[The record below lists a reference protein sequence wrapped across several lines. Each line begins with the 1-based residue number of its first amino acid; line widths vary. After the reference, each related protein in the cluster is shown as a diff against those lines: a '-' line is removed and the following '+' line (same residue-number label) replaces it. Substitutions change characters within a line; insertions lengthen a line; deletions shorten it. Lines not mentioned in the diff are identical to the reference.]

1 MILKWPNICGHLQ
14 PCKTTINFRVIPAR
28 SKKNIRWFVYKFHV
42 MSRFFYLVF
51 FLLSP
56 YFDCST
62 LPWWWVVLQPNT
74 AHGHSIGIGS
84 EPVNAPE
91 MGTFFH
97 IDWENGSRHFGG
109 SQQSC
114 RRWVQASERYRRR
127 SHYLPK
133 WTERL
138 WMKHMARNWQ
148 KSNWKKKLPVGGRWV
163 GSVRPPETQV
173 FFSGLTWK
181 KKGMGGS
188 FSSKIWHVYTY
199 GIKMINN

>member
-1 MILKWPNICGHLQ
+1 
-14 PCKTTINFRVIPAR
+14 
-28 SKKNIRWFVYKFHV
+28 

-51 FLLSP
+51 FLLSR

-62 LPWWWVVLQPNT
+62 LPWWRVVLQPNT
-74 AHGHSIGIGS
+74 AHGHSIGKWS

-138 WMKHMARNWQ
+138 WMKHMERNWQ
-148 KSNWKKKLPVGGRWV
+148 KSNWKKKVTGRRPLGRVGQATWNTGIFFLALLGRKRAWV
-163 GSVRPPETQV
+163 VLSVA
-173 FFSGLTWK
+173 K
-181 KKGMGGS
+181 YD
-188 FSSKIWHVYTY
+188 IWYMCTY
-199 GIKMINN
+199 GIKMINNWLKIHKRIK

>member
-14 PCKTTINFRVIPAR
+14 PCKTTINFRVIPPPR
-28 SKKNIRWFVYKFHV
+28 SKKKNIRWFVYKFHV

-51 FLLSP
+51 FLLSR

-74 AHGHSIGIGS
+74 AHGHSIGKGS

-109 SQQSC
+109 SPQSR
-114 RRWVQASERYRRR
+114 RRWVQASESYRRR

-138 WMKHMARNWQ
+138 WMKHMERNWQ
-148 KSNWKKKLPVGGRWV
+148 KSNWKKKVTGRRPLGRVGQATWNTGI
-163 GSVRPPETQV
+163 
-173 FFSGLTWK
+173 FFLA
-181 KKGMGGS
+181 
-188 FSSKIWHVYTY
+188 
-199 GIKMINN
+199 